1 MTKARFHR
9 RPALIQV
16 RAKDAEKSLAK
27 QRGER
32 YYARAKWW
40 FDSGRYPSAAW
51 LCRVGLRLSMGPFML
66 AVRDQL
72 DDMAADCDLHLD
84 AAGLRHVEHLCSID
98 ITTPGT
104 TAPKRYL
111 AKLSIDEL
119 VGLELQL
126 VEFANRGSVEKFLIS
141 LRDPF
146 ENLGELLVW
155 VARDVTRGRQITD
168 EEAQAPRYSIDNL
181 VRLQI
186 DTSAEYHDG
195 LVTFPAFMYESLKQ
209 ALGIE
214 FESEYLDACSA
225 GRGELLKGAG
235 GSGGRNRRTDSTEGH

>member
-9 RPALIQV
+9 RPGLIQD
-16 RAKDAEKSLAK
+16 RAKAAEKSLAK

-32 YYARAKWW
+32 YFARAKWW
-40 FDSGRYPSAAW
+40 FDSGRYHTAAW
-51 LCRVGLRLSMGPFML
+51 LCRVGLRLSTGPFML

-72 DDMAADCDLHLD
+72 DDLAANCDLHLD
-84 AAGLRHVEHLCSID
+84 AAGPRHVEHLCSID
-98 ITTPGT
+98 ITIRGT

-111 AKLSIDEL
+111 SKLSTDEL
-119 VGLELQL
+119 VELELQL
-126 VEFANRGSVEKFLIS
+126 VEFADRGSVEKFLIS
-141 LRDPF
+141 PREPF

-155 VARDVTRGRQITD
+155 VTRDATRGRQITH
-168 EEAQAPRYSIDNL
+168 EKAQRPRYSIVDL

-186 DTSAEYHDG
+186 EKAAEYHDG

-214 FESEYLDACSA
+214 FESEYLDARSV
-225 GRGELLKGAG
+225 GSGELLHKPCG
-235 GSGGRNRRTDSTEGH
+235 TEDGTSRQPGC